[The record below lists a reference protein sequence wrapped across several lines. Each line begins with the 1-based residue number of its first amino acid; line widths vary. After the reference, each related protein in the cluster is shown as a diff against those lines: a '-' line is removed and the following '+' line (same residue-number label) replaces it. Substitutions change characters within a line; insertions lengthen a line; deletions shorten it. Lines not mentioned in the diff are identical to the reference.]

1 MRRSEAAGSG
11 SQLLTVVLAIVAIA
25 TLYFARVVFVPFTLA
40 VLFAFLLSP
49 LVSLFDK
56 IRVPRALSSLVAV
69 GVTIIGLG
77 VLGWFVSGQLLDVAD
92 QLPAYRSTIKRKI
105 QSIHSTKNQS
115 LNKAADTVNEI
126 GKDLVAPV
134 VGTPAPVAETPVN
147 AKGTLTGAIAPAG
160 KPVRVEVVP
169 PAANPF
175 ESLNNF
181 VGPISIFGIVTVFTL
196 FMLIRREDLRNRFIR
211 LVGHKHLN
219 LMTQALDDASSR
231 VSRYL
236 LLQLAVNVSFG
247 IVVGTGLYFI
257 GVPHVLLWGAVAA
270 LLRFL
275 PYVGAVLSAVLPI
288 LLSLAMFDG
297 WMRPLL
303 TLGLYVVVEL
313 IVGNLI
319 EPLVYGA
326 QVGLSSLAILVAA
339 VFWTILWGPVGLVLS
354 TPLTVCLVVLG
365 RYVPSLGFLSILLG
379 DEPVLEPASHYY
391 QRLLASDQ
399 QEAKVVL
406 EDYLK
411 DHTLQQLYTLVL
423 VPALS
428 MAEQDRHAN
437 DLDEATEQF
446 IIASTKENIEELT
459 ERAGELTT
467 QNAADGV
474 DPDGAAGTV
483 HAVTIAPELAK
494 KIICVPARDDADE
507 MVGMMLS
514 HLLEQSG
521 HHSQAA
527 AIGTVAEMLAVVER
541 ARPDIICI
549 SALPPFAIA
558 HARNVYEQLREL
570 SPDTKIIVG
579 LWGFNGD
586 MMKIAARLKLHEE
599 DRVVFS
605 LDQALMEMNG
615 SLIEEPEK
623 EGVVK
628 D

>member
-1 MRRSEAAGSG
+1 MRRKDAAGSS

-40 VLFAFLLSP
+40 MLFAFLLTP
-49 LVSLFDK
+49 VVSLFDR
-56 IRVPRALSSLVAV
+56 IRVPRALSSLMVV
-69 GVTIIGLG
+69 GVTIVGLG
-77 VLGWFVSGQLLDVAD
+77 VLGWFVSGQLLEVAD

-134 VGTPAPVAETPVN
+134 VGTPPPVVETPTN
-147 AKGTLTGAIAPAG
+147 AKGTVTGTIAATG
-160 KPVRVEVVP
+160 KPLRVEVVP
-169 PAANPF
+169 PAVNPF
-175 ESLNNF
+175 ESLNSLI
-181 VGPISIFGIVTVFTL
+181 GPISVFGIVTVFTL

-219 LMTQALDDASSR
+219 VMTQALDDASSR

-236 LLQLAVNVSFG
+236 LLQLGVNVGFG
-247 IVVGTGLYFI
+247 AVVGTGLYFI
-257 GVPHVLLWGAVAA
+257 GVPHALLWGAVAA

-297 WMRPLL
+297 WTKPLL
-303 TLGLYVVVEL
+303 TLGLYVAVEL

-319 EPLVYGA
+319 EPMVYGA

-339 VFWTILWGPVGLVLS
+339 VFWTILWGPIGLVLS

-365 RYVPSLGFLSILLG
+365 RYVPNLGFLSILLG

-399 QEAKVVL
+399 HEAKVVL
-406 EDYLK
+406 ETYLK
-411 DHTLQQLYTLVL
+411 DHTLQQMYTQVL
-423 VPALS
+423 IPALS

-467 QNAADGV
+467 QNVADGV

-483 HAVTIAPELAK
+483 HAVTVAPELAK
-494 KIICVPARDDADE
+494 KIVCLPARDDADE

-521 HHSQAA
+521 HQSQAA
-527 AIGTVAEMLAVVER
+527 AIGTVAEMLAVVEK
-541 ARPDIICI
+541 AKPDIVCI
-549 SALPPFAIA
+549 SALPPFAIS
-558 HARNVYEQLREL
+558 HARNIYLRLREVT
-570 SPDTKIIVG
+570 PDVRIMIG

-586 MMKIAARLKLHEE
+586 MTKIAARLKLQEG
-599 DRVVFS
+599 DRMVFS

-615 SLIEEPEK
+615 SLVEEPEK
-623 EGVVK
+623 EDVVK

>member
-1 MRRSEAAGSG
+1 M
-11 SQLLTVVLAIVAIA
+11 TVVLGIVAIA
-25 TLYFARVVFVPFTLA
+25 TLYFARVVFIPFTLA
-40 VLFAFLLSP
+40 VLFAFLLTP
-49 LVSLFDK
+49 IVSLLDR
-56 IRVPRALSSLVAV
+56 IRVPRALSALVAV
-69 GVTIIGLG
+69 GVTIVGLA
-77 VLGWFVSGQLLDVAD
+77 VLGWFVSGQLLEVAD
-92 QLPAYRSTIKRKI
+92 QLPAYRTTIKRKI

-126 GKDLVAPV
+126 GKELVAPV
-134 VGTPAPVAETPVN
+134 VGTATPVVDIPAN
-147 AKGTLTGAIAPAG
+147 AKGTVTGAIAPSG

-175 ESLNNF
+175 ESLNSLI
-181 VGPISIFGIVTVFTL
+181 GPISIFGIVTVFTL

-219 LMTQALDDASSR
+219 VMTQALDDAASR

-236 LLQLAVNVSFG
+236 LLQLGVNVGFG
-247 IVVGTGLYFI
+247 AVVGTGLYFI

-297 WMRPLL
+297 WTKPLL
-303 TLGLYVVVEL
+303 TLALYVVVEL
-313 IVGNLI
+313 VVGNLV

-326 QVGLSSLAILVAA
+326 QVGLSSLAILVSA
-339 VFWTILWGPVGLVLS
+339 VFWTVLWGPVGLVLS

-365 RYVPSLGFLSILLG
+365 RYVPNLGFLSILLG
-379 DEPVLEPASHYY
+379 DEPVLAPESHYY

-399 QEAKVVL
+399 HEAKVVL
-406 EDYLK
+406 ETYLK

-423 VPALS
+423 IPALT

-467 QNAADGV
+467 RNAADGV

-483 HAVTIAPELAK
+483 HAVTVAPELAK
-494 KIICVPARDDADE
+494 KIVCVPARDDADE

-521 HHSQAA
+521 HQSQAA
-527 AIGTVAEMLAVVER
+527 AIGTVAEMLGVVEK
-541 ARPDIICI
+541 AKPDIVCI
-549 SALPPFAIA
+549 SALPPFAIS
-558 HARNVYEQLREL
+558 HARNIYLRVREMAPEL
-570 SPDTKIIVG
+570 KIVLG
-579 LWGFNGD
+579 LWGFSGE
-586 MMKIAARLKLHEE
+586 MMKIAARLKLQEG

-605 LDQALMEMNG
+605 LDQALMYMNG

-623 EGVVK
+623 QEVGSGEGK
-628 D
+628 K